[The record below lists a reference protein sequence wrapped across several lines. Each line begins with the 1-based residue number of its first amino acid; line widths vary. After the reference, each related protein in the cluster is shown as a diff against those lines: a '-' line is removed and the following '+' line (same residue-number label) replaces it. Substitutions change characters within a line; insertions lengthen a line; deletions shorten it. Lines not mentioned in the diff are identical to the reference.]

1 MKTIEAGVNVVKW
14 IRNFGVGI
22 FIAIAFGGM
31 SFLALFEAEYRLY
44 KMRDPLANIQY
55 VIGVA
60 KGNDVLTW
68 VFTLLSN
75 DHPVKSTDFTPE

>member
-1 MKTIEAGVNVVKW
+1 
-14 IRNFGVGI
+14 
-22 FIAIAFGGM
+22 
-31 SFLALFEAEYRLY
+31 
-44 KMRDPLANIQY
+44 MRDPLANIQY

-68 VFTLLSN
+68 IFTLLSN

>member
-1 MKTIEAGVNVVKW
+1 MKTIETGVNVVKW
-14 IRNFGVGI
+14 IRNFGAGI

-55 VIGVA
+55 LVGVA

-68 VFTLLSN
+68 LFTLLSN
-75 DHPVKSTDFTPE
+75 DPSVRSTDFTPG